1 MITLS
6 VDDQKEV
13 TNLMKKMLTNI
24 DPKGTHMT
32 AANMDEA
39 FRLLS
44 DEVQIIFLDIEMPGL
59 GGIEAADLL
68 QKRYQ
73 KLNVVFVTGHPE
85 YSFPA
90 HGVHP
95 SGFLAK
101 PVDEQDILRELK
113 HLRFPIEAVKSPL
126 RVRCSPF
133 AVFVGDKLFD
143 FKSDRT
149 IELFAYLVYRNG
161 AFCTNGEL
169 LAVMWQ
175 GNTDK
180 QGRLRQLIM
189 DMREC
194 LKGIGAEDVVIKK
207 YGKVGLNIHA
217 LEIIGN
223 ISKIEHQF
231 GWFL

>member
-6 VDDQKEV
+6 VDDQQEV
-13 TNLMKKMLTNI
+13 TNLMKKMLTKI
-24 DPKGTHMT
+24 DPNGTHLT

-39 FRLLS
+39 FALLS

-59 GGIEAADLL
+59 SGLEAADIL
-68 QKRYQ
+68 QKRYK

-90 HGVHP
+90 HSVHP

-113 HLRFPIEAVKSPL
+113 HLRYPIEEQKSQL

-133 AVFVGDKLFD
+133 AVFVGDKLLG

-149 IELFAYLVYRNG
+149 MELFAYLVYRNG
-161 AFCTNGEL
+161 AICTNGEL
-169 LAVMWQ
+169 LGVLWE
-175 GNTDK
+175 GNADK
-180 QGRLRQLIM
+180 NGRLRQLTM
-189 DMREC
+189 DMRDC
-194 LKGIGAEDVVIKK
+194 LREIGAEDIIIKK
-207 YGKVGLNIHA
+207 YGKIGINTNLI
-217 LEIIGN
+217 EIEGDKT
-223 ISKIEHQF
+223 KIAEEF
-231 GWFL
+231 NWI

>member
-6 VDDQKEV
+6 VDDQQGV

-39 FRLLS
+39 FGLLS

-68 QKRYQ
+68 QKRYK
-73 KLNVVFVTGHPE
+73 KLNVIFVTGHPE

-95 SGFLAK
+95 SGFLTK

-113 HLRFPIEAVKSPL
+113 HLRFPIETPKSPL

-133 AVFVGDKLFD
+133 AVFVGDKPFD

-149 IELFAYLVYRNG
+149 IELFAYMVYKNG

-175 GNTDK
+175 GNIDK

-194 LKGIGAEDVVIKK
+194 LKEIDAEDVIIKK
-207 YGKVGLNIHA
+207 YGKVGLNIRA
-217 LEIIGN
+217 IKIVGN
-223 ISKIEHQF
+223 TSKIKSQF
-231 GWFL
+231 GWLL